1 MIVSIVLGLALFAI
15 SCYLLLLFFQ
25 VQRVEKQIADLI
37 QMVEIHLLNKY
48 GHNPNKEA
56 KRINVKKA
64 MKEVEEENA

>member
-1 MIVSIVLGLALFAI
+1 MLISIVLGLALFAI

-25 VQRVEKQIADLI
+25 VYRVEKQITDLI

-56 KRINVKKA
+56 KRVNVKKA
-64 MKEVEEENA
+64 MAEVEEDA

>member
-1 MIVSIVLGLALFAI
+1 MIISIILGLALFAI
-15 SCYLLLLFFQ
+15 ACYLLLLFFQ
-25 VQRVEKQIADLI
+25 VQRVEKHITDLI